1 MVMDIFWENGLSE
14 SDFSF
19 LRVITLGKLSSIS
32 TRAKCGCNRIQ
43 RKESLLRDWQALSSG
58 PSCDLHISC
67 GASPKS
73 LWESSEITPAKL
85 LAKIETWRARIQT
98 QIFLR
103 PKLLLRNSQEVQNVA
118 PWWSFC
124 FLVHSP
130 GRLSPWCCV
139 LPWVQGHW
147 SGSVTVARMGSS
159 ARVWF
164 FQWTPLWS
172 FNLSF
177 QSLLVSV
184 QTHRKP
190 RLLASWRWRWVEW
203 RTA

>member
-14 SDFSF
+14 SGFSF

-32 TRAKCGCNRIQ
+32 TRAKCGSNRIQ
-43 RKESLLRDWQALSSG
+43 GKESLLRDWQALSSG

-85 LAKIETWRARIQT
+85 LAKIETGRASIQT

-103 PKLLLRNSQEVQNVA
+103 PKLLLRNSQGTQDVA

-130 GRLSPWCCV
+130 GRLSPCCCV
-139 LPWVQGHW
+139 LPWVQGQW
-147 SGSVTVARMGSS
+147 SGWVTWPGWEAVHVSGFASELLCE
-159 ARVWF
+159 V
-164 FQWTPLWS
+164 
-172 FNLSF
+172 
-177 QSLLVSV
+177 LVSLSSLCRS
-184 QTHRKP
+184 QSRPTENP
-190 RLLASWRWRWVEW
+190 DS
-203 RTA
+203 